1 LTSIKRIENPE
12 NDYTKVHSN
21 IHEKV
26 LKGISYII
34 QSFLKFSYS
43 VYGFYIKSEFRIQFT
58 IVNSILLIGISCTG
72 MKHITEE
79 NPLYIGPNVDIQS
92 EVKLSHDLKYELK
105 SVNRPKPNGKFL
117 WMRPSLAIHNMV
129 REPKKEK
136 GFKHWL
142 KYKLGKPPVLASE
155 VSPENISSLMRNR
168 FFNRGFFNVNIEYE
182 RDTLQKKFQINYFV
196 TSGKQFLIDSVQYNE
211 GQTGLEKSIQSA
223 ASTSLIISGKPYIL
237 ENLKSERERVEF
249 LVKDS
254 GYYYFDKDFLIYNAD
269 TLKRP
274 KHVNLE
280 LGLKPNIPPLVNQK
294 VYLNKIYV
302 LDDYSADNYN
312 PDTTEYRGY
321 YYISNRHVFRPDI
334 ITDRIHLRPNERY
347 SRRKHLRTISQLSNL
362 GTYRFVNTDFRE
374 DSASNILNA
383 YVYATPM
390 KKSAL
395 TAELNTTIK
404 TTNYV
409 GPGARISW
417 RHRNIFGGAEELSLN
432 LLGSFEVQIG
442 ADSINTAYEAG
453 IELALDIPRPIVI
466 KSLGRNKE
474 VVPRTK
480 VLTGFNIFRRVELY
494 TMNSFFSV
502 FGYSWQK
509 SRKISHSFN
518 PIDITFSRVSDAT
531 DAFKEYLENNP
542 TVAVSFEEQFIIG
555 GNYAFIYD
563 DLQNPLKKGTKY
575 FRGVMD
581 ISGNLVYLMAKAF
594 SSHEFTPE
602 DPYTIFGV
610 PFAQYFMVNPEFR
623 YYLKTRGRSVLAT
636 RALLGIGIPIGNSRV
651 LPYIKQFFAGGTNS
665 VRSFVARTIGPGSYL
680 APVENLG
687 VDQTGDIRIE
697 FNAEYRFNFTKRFLG
712 AAFIDVGNVWL
723 RNPDPERPG
732 GDFQLNRFYKE
743 FGIGTGIGFRFD
755 LQVLIFRLDVAW
767 PLYIPYLEEGDRWV
781 AGDFNLFNSEWRR
794 KYLIW
799 NLAIGYPF

>member
-1 LTSIKRIENPE
+1 MLT
-12 NDYTKVHSN
+12 NDIDIHGIMWYGISN
-21 IHEKV
+21 IV
-26 LKGISYII
+26 RMSLNS
-34 QSFLKFSYS
+34 SFSYFK
-43 VYGFYIKSEFRIQFT
+43 YYKCLKSGKLWPLICL
-58 IVNSILLIGISCTG
+58 VLLMGASCTG

-79 NPLYIGPNVDIQS
+79 DPLYIGSELDIQS
-92 EVKLSHDLKYELK
+92 DIKLSHDLKYELK
-105 SVNRPKPNGKFL
+105 NVDRPKPNGKFL
-117 WMRPSLAIHNMV
+117 WMRPSIVIYNMV

-136 GFKHWL
+136 GFRYWL
-142 KYKLGKPPVLASE
+142 KYKVGKPPVLAKE
-155 VSPENISSLMRNR
+155 TSPENVSSLMRNR
-168 FFNRGFFNVNIEYE
+168 FFNRGFFNVNILYE
-182 RDTLQKKFQINYFV
+182 EDTLKKKSKINYAI
-196 TSGKQFLIDSVQYNE
+196 TSGKQFLIDSVHYKG
-211 GQTGLEKSIQSA
+211 GQTELEKQIK
-223 ASTSLIISGKPYIL
+223 STEPTSTIIKGKPYQL
-237 ENLKSERERVEF
+237 ENLKSERERIEF
-249 LVKDS
+249 ILKDS
-254 GYYYFDKDFLIYNAD
+254 GYYYFDKDFLLFKAD
-269 TLKRP
+269 TSKRS

-280 LGLKPNIPPLVNQK
+280 LNIKPNRPPLVNQK

-302 LDDYSADNYN
+302 LDDYSVENYN
-312 PDTTEYRGY
+312 PDTTEFKGF
-321 YYISNRHVFRPDI
+321 YYISNRHIFRPDI
-334 ITDRIHLRPNERY
+334 ITDRIHLQPNERY
-347 SRRKHLRTISQLSNL
+347 SRSKHLKTINQLTNL
-362 GTYRFVNTDFRE
+362 GSYRFVNTDFRE

-383 YVYATPM
+383 FIYATPL

-453 IELALDIPRPIVI
+453 VEIGLDIPRPIVI
-466 KSLGRNKE
+466 KRLGRNKE
-474 VVPRTK
+474 TVPRTK
-480 VLTGFNIFRRVELY
+480 ILGGFNIYRRVELY

-502 FGYSWQK
+502 FGYSWRK
-509 SRKISHSFN
+509 SQKISHNFN

-531 DAFKEYLENNP
+531 EAFRDYLENNP

-555 GNYAFIYD
+555 GNYSFTYD
-563 DLQNPLKKGTKY
+563 DLQNPFKKGTKY
-575 FRGVMD
+575 FRGNVD
-581 ISGNLVYLMAKAF
+581 LSGNLTYLAAKAF
-594 SSHEFTPE
+594 SNKNPNLE

-610 PFAQYFMVNPEFR
+610 PFAQYFLINPEFR
-623 YYLKTRGRSVLAT
+623 YYLKTGGKSVFAT

-680 APVENLG
+680 APVDNLG

-697 FNAEYRFNFTKRFLG
+697 FNAEYRFNFSKRFLG
-712 AAFIDVGNVWL
+712 AVFIDIGNVWL

-743 FGIGTGIGFRFD
+743 FGMGTGIGFRYDF
-755 LQVLIFRLDVAW
+755 QVLIFRLDVAW
-767 PLYIPYLEEGDRWV
+767 PLYVPYRDEGDRWV
-781 AGDFNLFNSEWRR
+781 IDQFSIFNSEWRR
-794 KYLIW
+794 NNLVW